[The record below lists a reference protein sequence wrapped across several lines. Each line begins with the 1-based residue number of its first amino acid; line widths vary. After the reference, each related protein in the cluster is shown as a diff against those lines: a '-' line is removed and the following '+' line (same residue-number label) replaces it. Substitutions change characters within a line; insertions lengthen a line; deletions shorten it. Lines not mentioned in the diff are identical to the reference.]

1 VFGSGIAVMVVGRS
15 NRLRHDHRVRRG
27 SRGHGPRLLWTKTVP
42 GRGTA
47 GRQLKP
53 EEVEK
58 VRGELARYQEF
69 AALSEQIAEVSEAI
83 CEARPVP
90 AARAGQAPPPEGQRG
105 GSARRSRRRPPPR

>member
-1 VFGSGIAVMVVGRS
+1 
-15 NRLRHDHRVRRG
+15 
-27 SRGHGPRLLWTKTVP
+27 VP

-53 EEVEK
+53 DEVEK

-69 AALSEQIAEVSEAI
+69 AALSEAI
-83 CEARPVP
+83 CEVRPVP

-105 GSARRSRRRPPPR
+105 GSAGRSRPTPPPGQGGWPRPLRHR